1 MMSESSK
8 IQFRVSK
15 DDLER
20 WDKFVSESMLVSNR
34 SELIRRAVGVYIQEN
49 THFSVSDG
57 LQVNDSANKLEQGD
71 TEGDIQEAI
80 DLLDYISAEIETV
93 KNQTQQV
100 DNLASEDDLAD
111 VEQSLRLAI
120 NNTDNNG

>member
-1 MMSESSK
+1 MSDTSK
-8 IQFRVSK
+8 IQFRVSD
-15 DDLER
+15 DDLDR
-20 WDKFVSESMLVSNR
+20 WDEFVDESMLVSNR

>member
-1 MMSESSK
+1 MSESSK